1 MPFMLLLL
9 IFLTAA
15 VLWAFFRLMPHGVA
29 GAGPLTYN
37 IATLV
42 IALVVSVL
50 VAQWIFS
57 GAAADPQRLEKFG
70 WYLAIMAGG
79 IAFNVIVA
87 SAGLLRNFFAFPARP
102 GDTGKTPR

>member
-15 VLWAFFRLMPHGVA
+15 VVWAFFRLMPHGVG
-29 GAGPLTYN
+29 GAAPLTYN

-42 IALVVSVL
+42 VAAVVSVL

-79 IAFNVIVA
+79 IAFNIIVA
-87 SAGLLRNFFAFPARP
+87 SAGLLRNFYVFPARH
-102 GDTGKTPR
+102 GDTGQPPP